1 MKIIKPLITILGF
14 LPALYYTPIFL
25 IFLFNH
31 IPIIS
36 LIPTMIITICTFL
49 APIYLMKK
57 NHQKWIGIIA
67 AGFICISLFIEA
79 ALPNAFSVELSMG
92 SAIFLSIIYLLY
104 YFVLQKY

>member
-14 LPALYYTPIFL
+14 LSALYYTPIFL

-67 AGFICISLFIEA
+67 AGFICICLFIEA
-79 ALPNAFSVELSMG
+79 ASSYAFSSVSSAGYAIILST
-92 SAIFLSIIYLLY
+92 IYLLY